1 MLNEVILQGRV
12 CADPE
17 LRYTTSQIPVV
28 SFTLAV
34 DRDYAGRGGAERQ
47 TDFID
52 CVAYRKTAEFVSRY
66 FQKGSLAIARGRLT
80 VRAYK
85 DREGNARRAWEVSA
99 DSVWFGESRRSAE
112 AAPADPTAGYNP
124 PPRAASRP
132 VSVAPPAFE
141 DLGDDGGELPF

>member
-1 MLNEVILQGRV
+1 MLNEVILHGRV

-17 LRYTTSQIPVV
+17 LRYTPNQIPVV

-34 DRDYAGRGGAERQ
+34 DRDYAGRDGAERQ

-52 CVAYRKTAEFVSRY
+52 CVAYRKTAEFVSKY

-112 AAPADPTAGYNP
+112 AAHTAAP
-124 PPRAASRP
+124 ASRP
-132 VSVAPPAFE
+132 VDVEPPRFE